1 MSNGAKIT
9 IIIAIALAIGVT
21 IYGVTSNKKDEKNE
35 VNNMTSDVMDM
46 FNEYEESSNNIEN
59 NEVNEVDNS
68 VANNSNIVKTENTNV
83 TTTNTDKVVGKEE
96 HASANEN
103 TDANDE
109 QKAIELAKKEW
120 GISVDSYDYNAEL
133 QNDGTNLVRVIG
145 KNDRNEVTRYTV
157 NVKSGTATEVQ

>member
-1 MSNGAKIT
+1 
-9 IIIAIALAIGVT
+9 
-21 IYGVTSNKKDEKNE
+21 
-35 VNNMTSDVMDM
+35 MTSDVMEM

-68 VANNSNIVKTENTNV
+68 VANNSNTVKTENTNV
-83 TTTNTDKVVGKEE
+83 TITNTDKVIGKEE
-96 HASANEN
+96 QASANEN
-103 TDANDE
+103 TGANDE

-133 QNDGTNLVRVIG
+133 QNDGTYLVRVIG

>member
-68 VANNSNIVKTENTNV
+68 VENNSNTVKTENTNV

-96 HASANEN
+96 QASANEN

-133 QNDGTNLVRVIG
+133 QNDGTYLVRVIG

>member
-59 NEVNEVDNS
+59 N
-68 VANNSNIVKTENTNV
+68 
-83 TTTNTDKVVGKEE
+83 
-96 HASANEN
+96 
-103 TDANDE
+103 
-109 QKAIELAKKEW
+109 
-120 GISVDSYDYNAEL
+120 
-133 QNDGTNLVRVIG
+133 
-145 KNDRNEVTRYTV
+145 
-157 NVKSGTATEVQ
+157 